1 MAVLIV
7 ALDVPTLREAERLM
21 AALEPDVRWFKI
33 GLELYTAAGPDA
45 VTTARRRGGRV
56 FLDLKLHDIP
66 ATVARATAAAGRLG
80 AALLTVH
87 SSGGEE
93 MLRAAAAVRRRP
105 KLVAVTALTSLPAT
119 RSRIRALGNAALA
132 AGCDGLVM
140 APSEAALFP
149 GRGIVRVTPGVRMS
163 GDASHD
169 HARSATPAEAVRAG
183 ATHLVVGRPVRDARD
198 PRAAARAI
206 LAEIRAATSGRRG

>member
-7 ALDVPTLREAERLM
+7 ALDAPTLREAERLVT
-21 AALEPDVRWFKI
+21 ALSPDVRWFKV
-33 GLELYTAAGPDA
+33 GLELFTAAGPEA
-45 VTTARRRGGRV
+45 VRAVRRRGARV

-80 AALLTVH
+80 ATLLTVH
-87 SSGGEE
+87 AAGGDE
-93 MLRAAAAVRRRP
+93 MLRAAASVRRRP
-105 KLVAVTALTSLPAT
+105 KLVAVTTLTSLRASRT
-119 RSRIRALGNAALA
+119 RVRRLGETSIA
-132 AGCDGLVM
+132 AGCDGLVL
-140 APSEAALFP
+140 APREAALFA
-149 GRGIVRVTPGVRMS
+149 GRGLVLVTPGIRPA
-163 GDASHD
+163 GETAHD

-206 LAEIRAATSGRRG
+206 LAEMRHSGG